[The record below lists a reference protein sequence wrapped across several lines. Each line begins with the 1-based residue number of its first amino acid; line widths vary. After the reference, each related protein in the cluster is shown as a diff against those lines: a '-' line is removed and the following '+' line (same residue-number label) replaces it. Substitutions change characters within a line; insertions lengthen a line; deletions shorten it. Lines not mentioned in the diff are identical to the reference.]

1 MVLSNPISLGW
12 DPLMEADKNAL
23 DETAEEL
30 RKRAGTEQDLEK
42 FLELVS
48 KLKSLIEAQRSKKKP

>member
-1 MVLSNPISLGW
+1 
-12 DPLMEADKNAL
+12 MEADKNAL
-23 DETAEEL
+23 EETVEEL

-42 FLELVS
+42 VLELVS